1 MITKER
7 LNEFIASAYKTACDH
22 GFHDKEKSNAHY
34 MMLVCTEIAEMVEA
48 DRAGRYHFS
57 KVLHPKMATEEE
69 WRPVTCCSGY
79 EVSNFG
85 RVRSLDMR
93 VWNGKTYYT
102 KKGRELKAGLSG
114 TGYLTVCLHSQ
125 THKVSILVADAFLE
139 RKSESDVVNHIDGN
153 KLNNNVGTLEFV
165 SQSDNNYHA
174 IKTGLRNCGAK
185 KLSYEDCVYIALEH
199 KKGRA
204 YTSIFKDREWPV
216 TKSAI
221 QKVCKEYK
229 KYTDSVEFETADVCI
244 RLFDFLGM
252 KGLEPEVFADK
263 HDDWV
268 SYFGQM
274 SVCEQC
280 YEMLQGISIIC
291 NESPKSEMA
300 AITSGMILFCFNFA
314 EHHGFN
320 LEQHIVWK
328 MKYNDFRDK
337 LHGKNY

>member
-1 MITKER
+1 
-7 LNEFIASAYKTACDH
+7 
-22 GFHDKEKSNAHY
+22 
-34 MMLVCTEIAEMVEA
+34 
-48 DRAGRYHFS
+48 
-57 KVLHPKMATEEE
+57 
-69 WRPVTCCSGY
+69 
-79 EVSNFG
+79 
-85 RVRSLDMR
+85 MR

-153 KLNNNVGTLEFV
+153 KLNNNVGNLEFV

-174 IKTGLRNCGAK
+174 IKTGLRSYGK
-185 KLSYEDCVYIALEH
+185 KLSYEDNVYIALEH

-204 YTSIFKDREWPV
+204 YTSFFKDRNWPV

-244 RLFDFLGM
+244 RLFDFLGT
-252 KGLEPEVFADK
+252 KGVEPKVFVGDCW
-263 HDDWV
+263 D
-268 SYFGQM
+268 SYFGNM
-274 SVCEQC
+274 TICEQC
-280 YEMLQGISIIC
+280 YELIQGVSLIC
-291 NESPKSEMA
+291 NESDPVEISEVA
-300 AITSGMILFCFNFA
+300 GAMIRFCFDFA

-337 LHGKNY
+337 MHGKNY